1 MKQFQKKGAV
11 SIMVF
16 EEKIK
21 EHEFT
26 PVVKIAQVRVDLEP
40 KRENELQKI
49 NKVYSKEVFLTDKKI
64 GRTKLIKIA
73 IDNLIN
79 DLEEL
84 SEEEAIEYIR
94 KIYKEAEF

>member
-1 MKQFQKKGAV
+1 
-11 SIMVF
+11 MVF

-26 PVVKIAQVRVDLEP
+26 PESDIAKVRIDLEP

-49 NKVYSKEVFLTDKKI
+49 NEVYSKEVFLTDKKI